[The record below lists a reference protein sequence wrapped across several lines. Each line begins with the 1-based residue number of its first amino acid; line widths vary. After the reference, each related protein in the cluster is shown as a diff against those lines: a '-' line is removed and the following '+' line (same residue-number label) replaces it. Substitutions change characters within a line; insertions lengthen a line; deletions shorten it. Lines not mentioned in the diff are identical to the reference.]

1 MWGREVVMG
10 TLGKFLAEARRRRV
24 FRTAGLYIV
33 GAWVVLQVA
42 DLALESMQLPGAMLR
57 YFWLIAFLGFP
68 LALVFGWYYDV
79 TAAGIRKTP
88 PASDVDAVDT
98 SLGIP
103 DYAIIVA
110 LAIVAGALSGGIM
123 DRMRQDESLLAGP
136 SGIAVLPLQ
145 DLSGEEGQEY
155 FSAGMHDAL
164 IASLSKIGALRVV
177 SRTSTL
183 GIGASRSMPEIG
195 NILGVKHVIEG
206 SVAREGDRVR
216 IIVQLVDAA
225 SDEHIWAESF
235 SREVTS
241 VLSLQDEM
249 ARAIAEAVDVE
260 LSDAEKSELT
270 REKPINPEIYD
281 DYLRGMHLVN
291 QPDNLIKRRGIR
303 ILEEVVDKDPTSALA
318 YAGLAYGYAILGHSP
333 YPEDMYPASKLAST
347 RALEL
352 DDSLAEAHLAAGML
366 KMYFERDFEAAEAAL
381 LRALE
386 LNSSLTMAHYHY
398 AWLMELYR
406 DSDRSLPPG
415 DMTVELDPLSSPLH
429 AWLGDQYRAAGMYEK
444 ALEHADTA
452 LELDPNSALAKRVAA
467 LTYMDM
473 GEMDLAL
480 SLSEQIR
487 NDEMWGF
494 IHGVT
499 LAAAGRTDE
508 AREILAG
515 IEKTPRNV
523 IALIRLYA
531 ALGDIDQ
538 TFHWLNVARDVRLP
552 WYPWFITWFP
562 QMEFVGQDPR
572 LQELALELGL
582 EDYL

>member
-415 DMTVELDPLSSPLH
+415 YMTVELDPLSSPLH

-499 LAAAGRTDE
+499 LAAAGRADE

-562 QMEFVGQDPR
+562 QMESVGQDPR

>member
-1 MWGREVVMG
+1 MG

-155 FSAGMHDAL
+155 FSAGMQDAL

-249 ARAIAEAVDVE
+249 ARAIAQAVDVE

-415 DMTVELDPLSSPLH
+415 DMTVELDPLLSPLH

-452 LELDPNSALAKRVAA
+452 LELDPNSALAKRVAT

-508 AREILAG
+508 ARQILAG

-562 QMEFVGQDPR
+562 QMESVGQDPR

>member
-1 MWGREVVMG
+1 MG

-98 SLGIP
+98 SLGIH

-406 DSDRSLPPG
+406 DSDRSLSPG

-499 LAAAGRTDE
+499 LAAAGRADE

-562 QMEFVGQDPR
+562 QMESVGQDPR